1 MKLVSKIQ
9 IIDHSP
15 PKCVHTSDEY
25 LFSLCTWTCEVGEL
39 SSTIQTLVQIKYE
52 NVKLHQF
59 KELLIIKRYTNRH
72 DMQYFKPR
80 FLRS

>member
-25 LFSLCTWTCEVGEL
+25 LFNLCTSTCEARGL
-39 SSTIQTLVQIKYE
+39 SPTIWTLVQIKYE
-52 NVKLHQF
+52 NVKLYQL
-59 KELLIIKRYTNRH
+59 KELLIIQKVY
-72 DMQYFKPR
+72 
-80 FLRS
+80 